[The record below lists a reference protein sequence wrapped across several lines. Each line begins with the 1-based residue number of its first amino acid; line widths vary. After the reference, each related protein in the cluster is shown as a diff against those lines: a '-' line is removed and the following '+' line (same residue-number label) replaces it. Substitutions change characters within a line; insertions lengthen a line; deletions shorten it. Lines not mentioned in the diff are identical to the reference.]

1 MRRQI
6 VFPAVAALFVTI
18 SFAAASF
25 AQHSAVTLP
34 WSTHAHDAQHTGIS
48 GFAGQSLHRIRWTT
62 KVDLHPVLQ
71 FGELL
76 IHYGSPLVTENNT
89 VIVPVKTGDN
99 SFKVE
104 ALKGTD
110 GSVLWTQ
117 HTDYQ
122 VPGAGFTPSFG
133 PVLSKHR
140 LIMPAAG
147 GTVLV
152 R

>member
-1 MRRQI
+1 MQRRI
-6 VFPAVAALFVTI
+6 VSAAVAALFVTT
-18 SFAAASF
+18 SLAAASF
-25 AQHSAVTLP
+25 AQQSVATLA

-62 KVDLHPVLQ
+62 KVDLHPMLQ

-76 IHYGSPLVTENNT
+76 IHYGSAQAAANNT

-99 SFKVE
+99 SFEVE
-104 ALKGTD
+104 ALHGTD

-122 VPGAGFTPSFG
+122 VPGAGFTPSFD
-133 PVLSKHR
+133 PYCR
-140 LIMPAAG
+140 N
-147 GTVLV
+147 TV
-152 R
+152 